1 MKNIILSLDDGREDF
16 YRVAFPIMKKFNL
29 TGTINVVTESIENPK
44 KYFYPNTTSYDF
56 MKVEELREI
65 EESGIE
71 IACHG
76 RSHKNTV
83 QDILENIEDFQKMGI
98 SVENIG
104 FASPGS
110 DVTPK
115 NVHSLDSLL
124 KDGTISYIR
133 SALIPEREGPFKTFL
148 NRLQEK
154 THSSVLFYLLNKRNY
169 IRKVEY
175 PLFSSVVITKNTT
188 VKQLKYLFK
197 KMPDNTSVILLMH
210 SVLKKDDETYGNDRW
225 YWDAERFYELC
236 KYISITEN
244 LTCIR
249 NVDLIAGQR
258 IS

>member
-16 YRVAFPIMKKFNL
+16 YRVAFPILKKFNL

-44 KYFYPNTTSYDF
+44 KYFRPNSTSNDF
-56 MKVEELREI
+56 MKVEELQEI

-98 SVENIG
+98 SVRNIG

-110 DVTPK
+110 DITAE
-115 NVHSLDSLL
+115 NVCSIESLF
-124 KDGTISYIR
+124 KERTISYIR
-133 SALIPEREGPFKTFL
+133 SALIPEREGHFKAFL
-148 NRLQEK
+148 NHLQEK
-154 THSSVLFYLLNKRNY
+154 THSKVLFYILNKRNY
-169 IRKVEY
+169 IREVEY
-175 PLFSSVVITKNTT
+175 PFFSSVVITKNTT

-210 SVLKKDDETYGNDRW
+210 SVLKKDDDVYGNDRW
-225 YWDAERFYELC
+225 YWDAEKFYELC
-236 KYISITEN
+236 EYISVSEN

-249 NVDLIAGQR
+249 NRDLIIG
-258 IS
+258 